1 MQMIELVTFTVII
14 VMLLLVYRSIVTVL
28 LTLVMVV
35 LQLAAARGVV
45 AFLGYHEIIGLST
58 FATNLLVTLAIAA
71 GTDYAIFL
79 IGRYQ
84 EARAAGEDREQAFY
98 TMYGGTAHVVL
109 GSGLTIA
116 GATFCLSFTR
126 LPYFQSLGVPLAIG
140 MTVGVLAALTL
151 SAAIITVAS
160 RFGNVLEPKRALR
173 VRGWRK
179 IGAAVVRWPGP
190 ILVGD
195 DRAVAHRAV
204 DPAGV
209 PDQLQRPQLS
219 ARGPAGQRGLRG
231 GRSALLAS
239 PDESRAADDRERP
252 RSAQLRGLPRHR
264 QDRQGGVPG
273 TWDLASPG
281 HHPARR

>member
-1 MQMIELVTFTVII
+1 MQAPPGVKAFVTGPAALAADQHIAGDRSMQMIEAVTFTVII

-71 GTDYAIFL
+71 ATDYAIFL

-84 EARAAGEDREQAFY
+84 EARAAGEDREQAYY
-98 TMYGGTAHVVL
+98 TMFRGTAHVVL

-140 MTVGVLAALTL
+140 MM
-151 SAAIITVAS
+151 
-160 RFGNVLEPKRALR
+160 
-173 VRGWRK
+173 
-179 IGAAVVRWPGP
+179 VVRPGGADARRRDHHRGEP
-190 ILVGD
+190 VRQ
-195 DRAVAHRAV
+195 RARAQAR
-204 DPAGV
+204 DAG
-209 PDQLQRPQLS
+209 PR
-219 ARGPAGQRGLRG
+219 
-231 GRSALLAS
+231 LA
-239 PDESRAADDRERP
+239 
-252 RSAQLRGLPRHR
+252 
-264 QDRQGGVPG
+264 QDRRRRRPVARPDPG
-273 TWDLASPG
+273 
-281 HHPARR
+281 RRRSRCR